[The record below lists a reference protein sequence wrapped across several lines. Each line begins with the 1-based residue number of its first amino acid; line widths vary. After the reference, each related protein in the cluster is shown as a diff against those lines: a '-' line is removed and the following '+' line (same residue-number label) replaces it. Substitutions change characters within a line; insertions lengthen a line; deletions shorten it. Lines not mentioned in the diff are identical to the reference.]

1 MAWEAALNGRYGV
14 DVSPDGI
21 VPILKWAKD
30 NRGVPEELTE
40 ILQRIIAFS
49 KQLDG
54 EQY

>member
-1 MAWEAALNGRYGV
+1 MAWEAALNDRYGV
-14 DVSPDGI
+14 DVFPDGL

-30 NRGVPEELTE
+30 NCRVPEELTE

-49 KQLDG
+49 KQFDD